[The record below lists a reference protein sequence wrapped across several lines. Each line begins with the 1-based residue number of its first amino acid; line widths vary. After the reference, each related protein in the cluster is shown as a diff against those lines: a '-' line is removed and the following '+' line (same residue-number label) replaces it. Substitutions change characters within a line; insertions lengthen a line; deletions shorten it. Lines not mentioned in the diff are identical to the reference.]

1 MRRPTIVHDAAERGK
16 IRDEGFVNDMRQRS
30 VDLRAALLLL
40 AAVMVLPVRGRSADP
55 ADFAQNC
62 ANCHTIGGGRLT
74 GPDLKDISKIRSREW
89 LRRFIADPKKMLDA
103 GDPTV
108 VELYKSY
115 NNVIMPTVAGLTPER
130 IEAFLLLIDEESRL
144 EKSRFAG
151 SQLINRPLL
160 PGDVVDGQ
168 ALFKGLKPL
177 KNGGPSCVSCHS
189 VGGMSGLG
197 GGFLGPD
204 LTGAFARVGG
214 EKALAAWLVSPGS
227 PMMKPV
233 YADKPLD
240 PQDILPLVAFL
251 KDAAQRGRPAD
262 SIARLAFL
270 IIGLLGA
277 AAMFVVFDSI
287 WGGRLRSVR
296 RALVDKKNISEDHDG

>member
-1 MRRPTIVHDAAERGK
+1 
-16 IRDEGFVNDMRQRS
+16 MRQRTGT
-30 VDLRAALLLL
+30 RAGGLILL
-40 AAVMVLPVRGRSADP
+40 AAMAALQSRAVALDP
-55 ADFAQNC
+55 QDFAQNC

-74 GPDLKDISKIRSREW
+74 GPDLKDVSKRRGRDW
-89 LRRFIADPKKMLDA
+89 LLKFVVDPKKMLEG
-103 GDPTV
+103 GDPAT

-115 NNVIMPTVAGLTPER
+115 NNVLMPTVAGMTAVRVEQ
-130 IEAFLLLIDEESRL
+130 LLLLVDEESRL

-160 PGDVVDGQ
+160 PSDIQDGK
-168 ALFKGLKPL
+168 ALFLGRRAL
-177 KNGGPSCVSCHS
+177 KNGGPSCVSCHR
-189 VGGMSGLG
+189 VGGMRGLG

-233 YADKPLD
+233 YAARALD

-296 RALVDKKNISEDHDG
+296 RLLVDKKNISEDHDG